1 MISTWRTIGGYEFRS
16 IVINIGKVSPDT
28 YAHLPQKL
36 HQNHGEGD
44 TNAHNN

>member
-1 MISTWRTIGGYEFRS
+1 MGMNSDS
-16 IVINIGKVSPDT
+16 IERNIGKVSLDT

-36 HQNHGEGD
+36 HQSHGEGD